1 MRFVPTSDSPRRAEL
16 VEAAYAYVLINGLA
30 DVSLRPIAEA
40 IGSSTGVLRFLFGSR
55 DGLVA
60 ALLERARGDELAMLR
75 RLPARG
81 SLTTVAGAVWD
92 WLADPAHAALLR
104 LWTESY
110 ATSLRS
116 GTGPWAGFATATVQ
130 DWLAVLAR
138 AQPASLRN
146 SAAGRAQRTAVLA
159 LLRGAM
165 LDLLA
170 TGERTRVTG
179 AVRTAL
185 AAFD

>member
-1 MRFVPTSDSPRRAEL
+1 VTESPRRAEL
-16 VEAAYAYVLINGLA
+16 VEAAYGYVLDNGLA

-60 ALLERARGDELAMLR
+60 ALLERARADELAMLAQ
-75 RLPARG
+75 LPAG
-81 SLTTVAGAVWD
+81 GEVTSVAAAVWS

-110 ATSLRS
+110 ATSLRGAS
-116 GTGPWAGFATATVQ
+116 GPWAGFAASTVQ
-130 DWLAVLAR
+130 DWLAVLAA
-138 AQPASLRN
+138 AQPARVRN
-146 SAAGRAQRTAVLA
+146 TAAGRAQRTAVLA
-159 LLRGAM
+159 VLRGAM

-170 TGERTRVTG
+170 TGDRARTTR
-179 AVRTAL
+179 AVRDAL
-185 AAFD
+185 GAITVVAGR